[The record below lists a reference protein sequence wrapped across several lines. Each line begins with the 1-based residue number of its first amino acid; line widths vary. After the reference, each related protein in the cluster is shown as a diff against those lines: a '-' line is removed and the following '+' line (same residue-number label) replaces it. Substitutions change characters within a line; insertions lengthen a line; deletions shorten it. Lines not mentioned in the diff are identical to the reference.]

1 MIGPLRIGSQC
12 ALSPVEPPT
21 KTLSDINRSP
31 RSAKSLLTLADG
43 KPATYADSPDRRVSS
58 DGFTIY
64 RELLSTETSDAPQF
78 IDITSRVNDV
88 IRASGVSDG
97 QALVYSTHTTCSV
110 IINENEPLLLK
121 DMAHYL
127 ERQAPK
133 AMYYGH
139 NDFAIR
145 TVSVR
150 PNECP
155 NGHSHCQHLVLGTSE
170 TVPIINSELLLGEFQ
185 KIFLVELDE
194 PKVREFLVQV
204 SGL

>member
-1 MIGPLRIGSQC
+1 M
-12 ALSPVEPPT
+12 LSV
-21 KTLSDINRSP
+21 D
-31 RSAKSLLTLADG
+31 
-43 KPATYADSPDRRVSS
+43 
-58 DGFTIY
+58 
-64 RELLSTETSDAPQF
+64 TSDAPQF
-78 IDITSRVNDV
+78 IDITDRVDDV
-88 IRASGVSDG
+88 VESSGVTDG
-97 QALVYSTHTTCSV
+97 QVLVYSTHTTCSI

-121 DMAHYL
+121 DMAYYL

-170 TVPIINSELLLGEFQ
+170 TVPVIDGDMLLGEFQ
-185 KIFLVELDE
+185 KVFLVELDE
-194 PKVREFLVQV
+194 PKTRELLVQV
-204 SGL
+204 TGI

>member
-1 MIGPLRIGSQC
+1 MLN
-12 ALSPVEPPT
+12 V
-21 KTLSDINRSP
+21 D
-31 RSAKSLLTLADG
+31 
-43 KPATYADSPDRRVSS
+43 
-58 DGFTIY
+58 
-64 RELLSTETSDAPQF
+64 TSDAPQF
-78 IDITSRVNDV
+78 IDITDRIDDV
-88 IRASGVSDG
+88 VRGSGVTDG
-97 QALVYSTHTTCSV
+97 QVLVYSTHTTCSV

-170 TVPIINSELLLGEFQ
+170 TVPVIDGEMLLGEFQ
-185 KIFLVELDE
+185 KVFLVELDE
-194 PKVREFLVQV
+194 PKSRQLFVQV
-204 SGL
+204 TGI

>member
-1 MIGPLRIGSQC
+1 MRIS
-12 ALSPVEPPT
+12 SPQGISTVDQT
-21 KTLSDINRSP
+21 TRTQSHLTHSP
-31 RSAKSLLTLADG
+31 RSANSPLTIADR
-43 KPATYADSPDRRVSS
+43 KPATYTDTLNRRISAS
-58 DGFTIY
+58 GFTVY
-64 RELLSTETSDAPQF
+64 RELLTTETSDATQF
-78 IDITSRVNDV
+78 IDITARVDDV
-88 IRASGVSDG
+88 IRASGVTDG

-155 NGHSHCQHLVLGTSE
+155 NGHAHCQHLVLGTSE
-170 TVPIINSELLLGEFQ
+170 TVPVINSELLLGEFQ

-204 SGL
+204 TGT

>member
-1 MIGPLRIGSQC
+1 MRIGSQRGT
-12 ALSPVEPPT
+12 STVNQPT
-21 KTLSDINRSP
+21 KTQPHLNKSP
-31 RSAKSLLTLADG
+31 QSANSLLTLVDG
-43 KPATYADSPDRRVSS
+43 KAAPYADALNQRISAG
-58 DGFTIY
+58 GFTVY
-64 RELLSTETSDAPQF
+64 RELLTTETSDAPQF

-88 IRASGVSDG
+88 IRASGITDG

-155 NGHSHCQHLVLGTSE
+155 NGHAHCQHLVLGTSE
-170 TVPIINSELLLGEFQ
+170 TVPVINSELLLGEFQ

-204 SGL
+204 SGI